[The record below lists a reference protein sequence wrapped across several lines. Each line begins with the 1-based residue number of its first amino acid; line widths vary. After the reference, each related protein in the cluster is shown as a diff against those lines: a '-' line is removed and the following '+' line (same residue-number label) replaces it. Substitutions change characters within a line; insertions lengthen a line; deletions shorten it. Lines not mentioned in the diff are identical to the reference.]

1 MTSTVRKEVHPSRTT
16 SKSIARSLLL
26 LAALSLSNLS
36 YAQSCALCYT
46 QAASSGSRII
56 RGLRS
61 GILVLIIPP
70 MFMSI
75 GITLLAYRK
84 RNQFRRPGSSKQSSN
99 VDGW

>member
-1 MTSTVRKEVHPSRTT
+1 VRKQLRRYRTAG
-16 SKSIARSLLL
+16 KSIARALCLLG
-26 LAALSLSNLS
+26 ALSFTSLS
-36 YAQSCALCYT
+36 YAQTCALCYT

-61 GILVLIIPP
+61 GILVLVIPP

-84 RNQFRRPGSSKQSSN
+84 RNQFHRPGSSKQSSN

>member
-1 MTSTVRKEVHPSRTT
+1 MRSPLLRTR
-16 SKSIARSLLL
+16 IRRFLLTFGV
-26 LAALSLSNLS
+26 LAASSAC

-56 RGLRS
+56 QGLRS

-70 MFMSI
+70 MFMSV

-84 RNQFRRPGSSKQSSN
+84 RNQFHRSSEQR
-99 VDGW
+99 DPRDW